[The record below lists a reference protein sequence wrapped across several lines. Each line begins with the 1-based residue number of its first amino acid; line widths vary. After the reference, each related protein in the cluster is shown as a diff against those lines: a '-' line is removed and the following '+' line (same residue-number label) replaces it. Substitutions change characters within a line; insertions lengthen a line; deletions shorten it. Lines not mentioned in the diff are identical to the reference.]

1 MVGQI
6 KKFWRVSA
14 LRLLAALVLVGVFP
28 AAFFSSP
35 ALGARGDRALN
46 LFFTQTGETENITFR
61 REGRYDQSGL
71 SQLNRFLRDWR
82 RNEPARMDPAL
93 FDLVWQVY
101 QDVGATG
108 PIHVVSAYRSPQT
121 NEMLRSRSSAVA
133 KNSRHIQGQAL
144 DFFIPGVPIA
154 KLREAAMRRQV
165 GGVGYYPTA
174 GNPFVHLDTGSVRA
188 WPRMTRAQLR
198 RLFPNGRTLH
208 LPSDGVPLS
217 NEGRRYATAEWN
229 KCNSVP
235 CSGSVANTAPGRNET
250 SRGSG
255 RTLFDLFFGNN
266 NDQESVPATRVA
278 STGPSQRQV
287 TSVPVSAPPI
297 PAPRAAFLDFPDPL
311 IAPIPAQMPPALLV
325 ATRRSAQSPE
335 LAPSGEDPNR
345 PRPRI
350 LLSPDPVPATMLTA
364 YAPTGT
370 PEPDAQR
377 ALQILIE
384 RRNSAQTL
392 VATLPVG
399 QDEPKPSAHPLPA
412 PALRGSITTA
422 SIGGMGELGVD
433 RAAGL
438 FDATWDALI
447 NAQPDQLIDP
457 IVTGAISPRPQ
468 LELLPVQTRP
478 VRLSAPDLEHVQDAL
493 VSPTRFSGLQ
503 FAVLFEPD
511 EADFNP
517 ATELGP
523 LMGQI
528 RFEISRFSSLQTSR
542 FTLQA
547 PQLLAAL

>member
-1 MVGQI
+1 MV
-6 KKFWRVSA
+6 
-14 LRLLAALVLVGVFP
+14 LLATFLALFL
-28 AAFFSSP
+28 SSP
-35 ALGARGDRALN
+35 ALGARGDRT
-46 LFFTQTGETENITFR
+46 LFLYYAQTGETEKITFR
-61 REGRYDQSGL
+61 REGRYDQAGL
-71 SQLNRFLRDWR
+71 NQLNRFLRDWR

-101 QDVGATG
+101 NDVGASG
-108 PIHVVSAYRSPQT
+108 PISVVSAYRSPQT
-121 NEMLRSRSSAVA
+121 NEMLRARSSAVA
-133 KNSRHIQGQAL
+133 KNSRHTMGQAL

-188 WPRMTRAQLR
+188 WPRMTRAQLN

-208 LPSDGVPLS
+208 LPSDGVALS
-217 NEGRRYATAEWN
+217 REGRRYATAEWN

-250 SRGSG
+250 SRGSA

-266 NDQESVPATRVA
+266 DQESVATTQVA

-287 TSVPVSAPPI
+287 TSVPVAVPPI
-297 PAPRAAFLDFPDPL
+297 PAPRAAFLDFTGPVS
-311 IAPIPAQMPPALLV
+311 APIPAQMPPALLV
-325 ATRRSAQSPE
+325 ATRRSEQVPSPS
-335 LAPSGEDPNR
+335 PSLNISSPSTDDPNR

-350 LLSPDPVPATMLTA
+350 LLSPDPRPSTMLTA
-364 YAPTGT
+364 YVPTSK

-384 RRNSAQTL
+384 RRNSAQAL
-392 VATLPVG
+392 ADILPVG
-399 QDEPKPSAHPLPA
+399 QSEPKPPVHPLPE

-422 SIGGMGELGVD
+422 SLGGMAELSVD
-433 RAAGL
+433 QVTGL
-438 FDATWDALI
+438 FDATWDAVI
-447 NAQPDQLIDP
+447 NAQPSQQIDP
-457 IVTGAISPRPQ
+457 VVTGAISPAPK
-468 LELLPVQTRP
+468 LELLPVQMRE
-478 VRLSAPDLEHVQDAL
+478 VQFSAPDLEHVQDAM
-493 VSPTRFSGLQ
+493 VSARRFSGLQ
-503 FAVLFEPD
+503 FAVMFEPD
-511 EADFNP
+511 EADFDP

-523 LMGQI
+523 FMGQI
-528 RFEISRFSSLQTSR
+528 RFELIRSSRLQTSR